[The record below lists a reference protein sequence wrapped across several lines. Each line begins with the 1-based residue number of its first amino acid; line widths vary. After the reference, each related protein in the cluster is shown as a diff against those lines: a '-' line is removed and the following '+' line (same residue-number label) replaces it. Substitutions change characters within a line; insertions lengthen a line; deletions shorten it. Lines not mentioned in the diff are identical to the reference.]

1 MITWIV
7 RSMVGGLFVGGLV
20 CVALPVR
27 WWLRARRRMR
37 IGGIAD
43 GLVVALTPQ
52 ASAPDPESYVTV
64 FQFDDREGVSHR
76 ISSPV
81 AHGPAQHAIGDRVQ
95 VAYEPARPE
104 DAELVA
110 DARNL
115 VALALF
121 GLFLSAIA
129 LLIWWGMWNGAFV
142 PEWA

>member
-7 RSMVGGLFVGGLV
+7 SSMVGGLLVGGLV
-20 CVALPVR
+20 CIALPVR

-37 IGGIAD
+37 RGGIAD
-43 GLVVALTPQ
+43 GVVVALRPQ

-64 FQFDDREGVSHR
+64 FQFDDRNGISHR
-76 ISSPV
+76 ISSTV
-81 AHGPAQHAIGDRVQ
+81 AHGPAQHAIGDPVQ
-95 VAYEPARPE
+95 VAYEPVRPE

-110 DARNL
+110 DARHL